1 MGKLN
6 LDEAPKV
13 QGTSA
18 AGVSGSSKQNQIKLR
33 KRRFKEIE
41 KEWDLNIDQDTKSV
55 IAIQNDQKSEI
66 SDTIS
71 SSSRK
76 KRHLKLKEKTLNK
89 MSQEAELARGR
100 NKETKGISE

>member
-41 KEWDLNIDQDTKSV
+41 KEWDLNID
-55 IAIQNDQKSEI
+55 
-66 SDTIS
+66 
-71 SSSRK
+71 
-76 KRHLKLKEKTLNK
+76 
-89 MSQEAELARGR
+89 
-100 NKETKGISE
+100 